1 MPMLPAPLLYLL
13 KANAVLLLF
22 AAAYFGLLRPLTF
35 FALNRAYLALALL
48 FAAVY
53 PALPMPA
60 LWPAA
65 APGPVVAWVL
75 TELPAGAPAA
85 PRPAAVDWPAL
96 LLAGYAAGAAVLLG
110 RLLVQLLSLARLHRS
125 ARPAVA
131 PGGVPYRQLRAPA
144 GPFSFGRTIYLHP
157 GRHPAAE
164 LAAVLAHEQ
173 AHVRQGHTFD
183 VLLAHVGTA
192 LFWANPAAWLLRR
205 ALLDNLEYLADAA
218 TLRTGLDRRAYQYS
232 LLRLGPTVGS
242 PALVSPFSFLTLKNR
257 VLMMNRPASARLQL
271 LRYLLAGPLVVA
283 VALGYS
289 AAHAQP
295 APNPATPADESFA
308 ITNKAGTTV
317 MNLVGPAAYYVGGQA
332 SSYANPAQVNPA
344 AVASVRV
351 VPAEKARP
359 LLGADKNAYASTTE
373 AKKAEPAVV
382 AFNEKVRRIAPNRL
396 GINSQGEATLTRDGG
411 PAAAP
416 AAEAQNRPRAPKQP
430 VYYVDGELV
439 ASAMASAT
447 NPADIARIDV
457 LKGAQAGEFL
467 SNSPGADGVVI
478 ITTKAGEHLP
488 EVAAFNAK
496 VQRQAPAHISVVA
509 PNAPAAPATQTD
521 PPAGRTVPISYVAAP
536 ALAYITKNYPDCRIT
551 GVTELKNDKMGQ
563 LNYRVEIAR
572 GRRPQYVVFDAQ
584 GQLVVE

>member
-1 MPMLPAPLLYLL
+1 MLSAPLLYLL

-22 AAAYFGLLRPLTF
+22 AAGYFGLLRRLTF
-35 FALNRAYLALALL
+35 FELNRAYLAFALL

-65 APGPVVAWVL
+65 APGPAVAWVL
-75 TELPAGAPAA
+75 AELPAGAPAAA

-110 RLLVQLLSLARLHRS
+110 RLLGQLWSLARLHRS

-131 PGGVPYRQLRAPA
+131 PGGVLYRQLRAPA

-232 LLRLGPTVGS
+232 LLRLGPAAGS

-283 VALGYS
+283 AVLGYS
-289 AAHAQP
+289 AAQAKAP
-295 APNPATPADESFA
+295 ALA
-308 ITNKAGTTV
+308 
-317 MNLVGPAAYYVGGQA
+317 A
-332 SSYANPAQVNPA
+332 SSAEQL
-344 AVASVRV
+344 VALV
-351 VPAEKARP
+351 VPA
-359 LLGADKNAYASTTE
+359 
-373 AKKAEPAVV
+373 AKEPEPATKS
-382 AFNEKVRRIAPNRL
+382 FNEKVRRLAPARPKLAANGGSVGTKKRTT
-396 GINSQGEATLTRDGG
+396 GPPDAPDGQKAR
-411 PAAAP
+411 PAAP
-416 AAEAQNRPRAPKQP
+416 IPGFKPYRGAARS
-430 VYYVDGELV
+430 YYVDGQD
-439 ASAMASAT
+439 ASAVEAT
-447 NPADIARIDV
+447 ALNPNDIESIQI
-457 LKGAQAGEFL
+457 LKGEQAHQFL
-467 SNSPGADGVVI
+467 GYGGDSRSVIVV
-478 ITTKAGEHLP
+478 TTKANKDLP
-488 EVAAFNAK
+488 VVVELDEKIQRVAHGRLSMAPSPAPVLQPGQT
-496 VQRQAPAHISVVA
+496 VQGQGP
-509 PNAPAAPATQTD
+509 Q
-521 PPAGRTVPISYVAAP
+521 VPISYVAAP
-536 ALAYITKNYPDCRIT
+536 ALAYITKNYPDGRIT
-551 GVTELKNDKMGQ
+551 GVTEVKNAKTGQ
-563 LNYRVEIAR
+563 PNYRVEIAV
-572 GRRPQYVVFDAQ
+572 GRRPRYAVFDER
-584 GQLVVE
+584 GQFVSE

>member
-1 MPMLPAPLLYLL
+1 MLSAPLLYLL

-22 AAAYFGLLRPLTF
+22 AAGYFGLLRRLTF
-35 FALNRAYLALALL
+35 FELNRAYLAFALL

-65 APGPVVAWVL
+65 APGPVVAWVF

-131 PGGVPYRQLRAPA
+131 PGGVLYRQLRAPA

-173 AHVRQGHTFD
+173 AHVRQGHTLD

-218 TLRTGLDRRAYQYS
+218 TLRAGLDRRAYQYS

-271 LRYLLAGPLVVA
+271 LRYLLAGSLVVA
-283 VALGYS
+283 AALGFS
-289 AAHAQP
+289 GAP
-295 APNPATPADESFA
+295 APAPVNTPNKSIPADA
-308 ITNKAGTTV
+308 IQYLDGKRVDAATV
-317 MNLVGPAAYYVGGQA
+317 NALSPKKFE
-332 SSYANPAQVNPA
+332 
-344 AVASVRV
+344 RV
-351 VPAEKARP
+351 
-359 LLGADKNAYASTTE
+359 S
-373 AKKAEPAVV
+373 
-382 AFNEKVRRIAPNRL
+382 
-396 GINSQGEATLTRDGG
+396 
-411 PAAAP
+411 
-416 AAEAQNRPRAPKQP
+416 
-430 VYYVDGELV
+430 
-439 ASAMASAT
+439 
-447 NPADIARIDV
+447 V
-457 LKGAQAGEFL
+457 LKGADARAL
-467 SNSPGADGVVI
+467 SGKATGGMVI
-478 ITTKAGEHLP
+478 LITTKAKANSQ
-488 EVAAFNAK
+488 EVQDFNK
-496 VQRQAPAHISVVA
+496 KYGRVAPAQGPQAAIS
-509 PNAPAAPATQTD
+509 N
-521 PPAGRTVPISYVAAP
+521 VAAP
-536 ALAYITKNYPDCRIT
+536 ALAYITKNYPDARIT
-551 GVTELKNDKMGQ
+551 GVTAVKNAKTGTP
-563 LNYRVEIAR
+563 NFRVEIAV
-572 GRRPQYVVFDAQ
+572 GRRPQYLVFDER
-584 GQLVVE
+584 GQLVTE